1 MIGCAEGPDTKGT
14 QKMDEKPSD
23 PAAHPPMR
31 IAMIVPP
38 WYELPPPGYGGLERM
53 CSPLVDGLVARG
65 HQVTLFGAGTKT
77 GTRAEFVSTNDE
89 LQYSRM
95 GQAMPEMLHV
105 CRANQMISEES
116 FDVVHDHTMVGLLT
130 AASRPVPTVATV
142 HGCPQSELGDYLCCL
157 GDAVSLI
164 AISDSQRRL
173 NPNLTWSTTVHHG
186 LPLDPGNALAT
197 PDGPVLWLARFN
209 PEKGPDLAINACREA
224 GVPLI
229 LAGKCNEPNEHEYF
243 QDVVRPLLGPDVT
256 LVMNA
261 ERSRTDALLREAGC
275 LLLPLRWE
283 EPFGLVMIEAMAVGT
298 PVVAL
303 RHGSVP
309 EVVDD
314 GVTGIICD
322 DPAELPGALEKVRQL
337 DPQDCV
343 DRVRTEFSPEKMV
356 LGYEAVYRDQ
366 ARMWPLFSAGSQNA
380 GEVYDIAV
388 YDHVG

>member
-1 MIGCAEGPDTKGT
+1 
-14 QKMDEKPSD
+14 MDEKPSD

-38 WYELPPPGYGGLERM
+38 WYELPPTAYGGLEQV
-53 CSPLVDGLVARG
+53 CTPLVDGLVERG

-77 GTRAEFVSTNDE
+77 GTKADFVSTIDE
-89 LQYSRM
+89 LQYTRI

-105 CRANQMISEES
+105 CRVNQMIAEDS

-130 AASRPVPTVATV
+130 ASLRPVPTVATV
-142 HGCPQSELGDYLCCL
+142 HGCPQSELGAFLCCL
-157 GDAVSLI
+157 GDSISLV
-164 AISDSQRRL
+164 AISESQRRL
-173 NPNLTWSTTVHHG
+173 NPDLTWTSTVHHG
-186 LPLDPGNALAT
+186 LPLDPSRARAT
-197 PDGPVLWLARFN
+197 PEGPVLWLARFN

-229 LAGKCNEPNEHEYF
+229 LAGKCNEPNEHEF
-243 QDVVRPLLGPDVT
+243 FHDVVKPMLGPDTT
-256 LVMNA
+256 LVMNSDRA
-261 ERSRTDALLREAGC
+261 RTDQLLREAGC

-309 EVVDD
+309 EVVKD

-322 DPAELPGALEKVRQL
+322 DPSELPAALDAVRDL
-337 DPQDCV
+337 DPWACV
-343 DRVRTEFSPEKMV
+343 DHVRTEFSPEKMV
-356 LGYEAVYRDQ
+356 LGYEAIYRDQ
-366 ARMWPLFSAGSQNA
+366 ARMWPLFPSGSENV
-380 GEVYDIAV
+380 GEVYDMAV

>member
-1 MIGCAEGPDTKGT
+1 
-14 QKMDEKPSD
+14 MDEKPSE
-23 PAAHPPMR
+23 PAAHPPLR

-38 WYELPPPGYGGLERM
+38 WYELPPPGYGGLEQM
-53 CSPLVDGLVARG
+53 CTPLVDGLVARG

-77 GTRAEFVSTNDE
+77 GTRADFVSTIDE
-89 LQYSRM
+89 LQYTRI

-105 CRANQMISEES
+105 CRVNRMISEDN

-130 AASRPVPTVATV
+130 APLRSVPTVATV
-142 HGCPQSELGDYLCCL
+142 HGCPQGELGDYLCCL
-157 GDAVSLI
+157 GDSVSLV
-164 AISDSQRRL
+164 AISESQRRL

-186 LPLDPGNALAT
+186 LPIDTSRALAT

-243 QDVVRPLLGPDVT
+243 HDVVKPMLGPDIT
-256 LVMNA
+256 LVMNSD
-261 ERSRTDALLREAGC
+261 RLTTDALLREAGC

-283 EPFGLVMIEAMAVGT
+283 EPFGLVMIEAMAFGT

-303 RHGSVP
+303 RHGAVP
-309 EVVDD
+309 EVVTD

-322 DPAELPGALEKVRQL
+322 DPAELPGALDAVREL
-337 DPQDCV
+337 DPWACV
-343 DRVRTEFSPEKMV
+343 DHVRKEFSPEKMV
-356 LGYEAVYRDQ
+356 LGYEAIYRDQ
-366 ARMWPLFSAGSQNA
+366 ARMWPLLPSGSQNIREA
-380 GEVYDIAV
+380 AYDMAV